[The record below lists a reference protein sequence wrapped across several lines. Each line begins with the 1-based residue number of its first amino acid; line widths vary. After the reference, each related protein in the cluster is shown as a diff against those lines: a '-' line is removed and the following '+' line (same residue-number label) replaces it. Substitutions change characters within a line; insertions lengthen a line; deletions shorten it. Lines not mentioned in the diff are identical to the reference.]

1 MGSPFPSCTA
11 GGRTCALV
19 GMRKP
24 TYSIH
29 GKELYIKDML
39 TPGDM
44 QPKNPYGKVS
54 SDMSIKVQ
62 ERAKVELD

>member
-1 MGSPFPSCTA
+1 M
-11 GGRTCALV
+11 V